1 MFSGSSNEEP
11 LRETRPDKDFILR
24 CIREKGVLEAEAA
37 QKLKEKC
44 DTIIANA
51 VEPEPLLAGSSYL
64 LEHDSLKI
72 LKGLRLLIEAW
83 NIRKAII
90 AVKEDDFSQTAELME
105 IIRGIPFIEIRSI
118 GNFFYS
124 GDPSYLANDLNENAV
139 VLSVETIRNIYE
151 AVVESKPVTRHILTC
166 AGAVKEPSVV
176 SAEIGTALGEVID
189 LCGGP
194 TIDEFTVVV
203 GGPLQGEIE
212 TDLEAPVTKTT
223 RGIIVL
229 PSDHKLIEAKRQSLE
244 NTIRRMM
251 AACSGCG
258 LCTAYCPSH
267 LLGYNLSPHQ
277 IVRQICYGLD
287 TGDLQAAFFCT
298 ECGLCEFYAC
308 PMGLSPRALIAE
320 LKKRLEERGL
330 KPPALKPSN
339 LEPSALREGRRIPD
353 SRILRHLQLEEYA
366 GPGFRYRENGNPDR
380 IELLLDQQNGGSA
393 NPVVHV
399 GQMVTEGM
407 AVAEGI
413 HSGISGRVE
422 IIDRDRIIIV
432 G

>member
-1 MFSGSSNEEP
+1 MSSVSSNEGPPQE
-11 LRETRPDKDFILR
+11 LHPDRDFILR
-24 CIREKGVLEAEAA
+24 CIREKGVVGTDLVK
-37 QKLKEKC
+37 KLKGKW
-44 DTIIANA
+44 DTIIADA
-51 VEPEPLLAGSSYL
+51 ADSEPILAGSSYL
-64 LEHDSLKI
+64 LKHDYLKI
-72 LKGLRLLIEAW
+72 LKGLNLLIEAW
-83 NIRKAII
+83 NAGKAII
-90 AVKEDDFSQTAELME
+90 AVKEEDFSGTAEIME
-105 IIRGIPFIEIRSI
+105 IIRGMPFIEIRPT
-118 GNFFYS
+118 
-124 GDPSYLANDLNENAV
+124 DPVNNLNENAV
-139 VLSVETIRNIYE
+139 VLSVETIKNIYE

-176 SAEIGTALGEVID
+176 SAGIGTTLSEVID

-194 TIDEFTVVV
+194 TIDEFSVVV

-229 PSDHKLIEAKRQSLE
+229 PSDHKLIEAKRQSLT
-244 NTIRRMM
+244 NTIRKMM

-267 LLGYNLSPHQ
+267 LLGYNFSPHQ

-287 TGDLQAAFFCT
+287 TENLQSAFFCT
-298 ECGLCEFYAC
+298 ECGLCEYYAC

-320 LKKRLEERGL
+320 LKKRLAERGL
-330 KPPALKPSN
+330 KPPILKPSPV
-339 LEPSALREGRRIPD
+339 EPSDLREGRRIPV
-353 SRILRHLQLEEYA
+353 SRILQRLQLEEYA
-366 GPGFRYRENGNPDR
+366 DAEFRYRENGNPDR
-380 IELLLDQQNGGSA
+380 IELLLDQHNGRSA
-393 NPVVHV
+393 NPVVRV

-407 AVAEGI
+407 EVAEGL

>member
-1 MFSGSSNEEP
+1 
-11 LRETRPDKDFILR
+11 
-24 CIREKGVLEAEAA
+24 
-37 QKLKEKC
+37 
-44 DTIIANA
+44 
-51 VEPEPLLAGSSYL
+51 
-64 LEHDSLKI
+64 
-72 LKGLRLLIEAW
+72 
-83 NIRKAII
+83 
-90 AVKEDDFSQTAELME
+90 
-105 IIRGIPFIEIRSI
+105 
-118 GNFFYS
+118 
-124 GDPSYLANDLNENAV
+124 
-139 VLSVETIRNIYE
+139 
-151 AVVESKPVTRHILTC
+151 
-166 AGAVKEPSVV
+166 
-176 SAEIGTALGEVID
+176 
-189 LCGGP
+189 
-194 TIDEFTVVV
+194 
-203 GGPLQGEIE
+203 
-212 TDLEAPVTKTT
+212 
-223 RGIIVL
+223 
-229 PSDHKLIEAKRQSLE
+229 
-244 NTIRRMM
+244 MM

-258 LCTAYCPSH
+258 FCTDYCPSH

-287 TGDLQAAFFCT
+287 TGDLRAAFFCT
-298 ECGLCEFYAC
+298 ECGLCEYFAC

-330 KPPALKPSN
+330 KPPDLKPSTV
-339 LEPSALREGRRIPD
+339 EPSALREGRRIPD